1 MSFSELKG
9 QDRAIRLL
17 RSAVE
22 SGGIAHAML
31 FSGPSGVGKTT
42 AARALAKVVNC
53 EYPENG
59 DACGRCISCRRFD
72 SGNHPD
78 FLTIIPD
85 GSSIKIEQVRE
96 FNRQLSFPP
105 AAGGSRICVV
115 QRAELMTEE
124 AANSFLKTLEEP
136 PPGNIIILTAAEPR
150 NLLTTILSRCRRVA
164 FHPLSIEDVTLVLI
178 EKQGL
183 NEDRARI
190 LAAVSGGS
198 AGRALA
204 MHEHGFF
211 EKRIE
216 WLDMLERLFDMPAD
230 QVVASAASLGAGRK
244 KGEKK
249 NVEQAD
255 IIGLPAMFEVWEH
268 WYRDLLIVQER
279 GHVALLSNPDFSV
292 QLKNSVGRFNINSLM
307 DNIELLD
314 EARRDLMKMRNT
326 ILVLENTMLKLKRS
340 GEVRGER
347 RR

>member
-1 MSFSELKG
+1 MSFSDLKG

-17 RSAVE
+17 RPAVE
-22 SGGIAHAML
+22 SGDIAHAML

-53 EYPENG
+53 ASPEGG

-78 FLTIIPD
+78 FLTIVPD

-96 FNRQLSFPP
+96 FNRQLGFPP

-115 QRAELMTEE
+115 KKAELMTEE

-150 NLLTTILSRCRRVA
+150 DLLPTILSRCRRVA
-164 FHPLSIEDVTLVLI
+164 FHPLAIEDVTRVLV
-178 EKQGL
+178 EKQGME
-183 NEDRARI
+183 EDRARI
-190 LAAVSGGS
+190 LSAVSGGS
-198 AGRALA
+198 PGRALA
-204 MHEHGFF
+204 MDEHGFF

-216 WLDMLERLFDMPAD
+216 WLDMLESLFEMPVD
-230 QVVASAASLGAGRK
+230 QVVGLAASLGAGKK

-249 NVEQAD
+249 NVEERD
-255 IIGLPAMFEVWEH
+255 ITGLPAMLEVWEH
-268 WYRDLLIVQER
+268 WFRDLLIGKER
-279 GHVALLSNPDFSV
+279 GKVALLSNPDFSV
-292 QLKNSVGRFNINSLM
+292 KLKNSAGRFSVNSLI

-314 EARRDLMKMRNT
+314 EARRDLMRMRNT
-326 ILVLENTMLKLKRS
+326 VLVLENTMLKLKRS
-340 GEVRGER
+340 GEVCGD
-347 RR
+347 